1 MKTEIERNFLVI
13 DSAFKDQAKSNRHI
27 LQGYLCENPDERLG
41 YVFQI
46 KKLA

>member
-27 LQGYLCENPDERLG
+27 LKGYLSKNPDERLG
-41 YVFQI
+41 CVFQI